1 VSDTDEVALQV
12 PARPQFG
19 RVIRVGGAALALRQG
34 LSFNE
39 IDELRL
45 AVDEAVILLLDGVP
59 AGASIAATFRFE
71 PEQLELEMT
80 TSVPGTFDPQA
91 VARFNDLTAGLL
103 SDATVDSQAG
113 RVIIEKRSGA
123 SAAA

>member
-1 VSDTDEVALQV
+1 VSDTDEVSLQV

-45 AVDEAVILLLDGVP
+45 AVDEAVILLLEGVP
-59 AGASIAATFRFE
+59 ADAYIAATFRFE
-71 PEQLELEMT
+71 PEQLELEMIS
-80 TSVPGTFDPQA
+80 SVPGTFDAQA
-91 VARFNDLTAGLL
+91 VARFRDITAGLL
-103 SDATVDSQAG
+103 SKSEIDAAAG
-113 RVIIEKRSGA
+113 RVVIEKRSGV

>member
-1 VSDTDEVALQV
+1 MSDTDEVALQV
-12 PARPQFG
+12 PARPEFG

-59 AGASIAATFRFE
+59 SDAHIAATFRFE
-71 PEQLELEMT
+71 PEQLELELI
-80 TSVPGTFDPQA
+80 SSKPGTFTNDA

-103 SDATVDSQAG
+103 SDVTVDPTSG
-113 RVIIEKRSGA
+113 RVVIEKRSGV